1 MSLIIGRGERAVII
15 GSTGSGKTQML
26 LAQLKAYPD
35 APIYVM
41 DTKGDAAIQMFMD
54 KQAETKNVQIINS
67 PAEIAKFAKQKAGP
81 EYAHIL
87 PPASELAEPEIL
99 DGYLEAI
106 YAAGRP
112 CLVCI
117 DEAYQVHNGHRAG
130 PGLIGLLTRGRSKGM
145 SLICCTQRP
154 AWLSRFVFTESQ
166 RFFVYR
172 LQDLRD
178 YKTLREM
185 GVPYPQNK
193 SLAKFCFFC
202 YNSGESDGT
211 FYAPIPIEHDPGYSA
226 DDGPKTKFY

>member
-26 LAQLKAYPD
+26 LAQLKAFPH
-35 APIYVM
+35 APIYIM
-41 DTKGDAAIQMFMD
+41 DTKGDSAIAMFMD
-54 KQAETKNVQIINS
+54 EQTALKNVEVITS
-67 PAEIAKFAKQKAGP
+67 PGQIAKFTKRKGGP

-87 PPASELAEPEIL
+87 PPPDELAEPEIL
-99 DGYLEAI
+99 DGYLAAI
-106 YAAGRP
+106 YDAGRP

-130 PGLIGLLTRGRSKGM
+130 PGLIGLLTRGRSKGI

-166 RFFVYR
+166 HFFVYR

-185 GVPYPQNK
+185 GVPYPQK
-193 SLAKFCFFC
+193 KEIAKFCFFC
-202 YNSGESDGT
+202 YTAGEQDGK

-226 DDGPKTKFY
+226 EDAPKNKFY